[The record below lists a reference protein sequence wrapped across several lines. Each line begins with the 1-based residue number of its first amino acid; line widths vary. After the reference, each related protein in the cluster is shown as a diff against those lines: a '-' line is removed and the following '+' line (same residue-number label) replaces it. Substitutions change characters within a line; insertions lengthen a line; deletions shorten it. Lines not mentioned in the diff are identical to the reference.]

1 MSDRVGTEPAAGGVE
16 AERSRRPGPEAQG
29 AAARGPGER
38 RQLVRYVFF
47 KLDPA
52 WRRLS
57 AERQVEQKV
66 ELADTI
72 RGFQARS
79 LLRSYSLMGTRGD
92 VDFML
97 WQATE
102 DLETLQA
109 LETAIFS
116 TRMGAYLTT
125 PYSYLAMTKRSIYEF
140 PDDPE
145 HDGRITVRP
154 QDSKYL
160 FLYPFVKTRA
170 WYKLPL
176 AERQEMMN
184 EHVRLG
190 RKYPGIRI
198 NTAYSFGLD
207 DQEFMVAFEGDD
219 PGEFLDLVMELR
231 ESDASAYTLRDTPIF
246 TCIQM
251 SLWDVL
257 DSLGGA
263 SVAEQARAAERDA
276 EGFLVAARVEEVPPG
291 ASKRVYNGADAIAL
305 FNVGGK
311 FYAVSDRCTH
321 GRASLSE
328 GSVQGCELKCPWHGG
343 VFDIETGEPLDG
355 PVRVPIK
362 TYRVKVEDGRVL
374 VGE

>member
-1 MSDRVGTEPAAGGVE
+1 MQVLGQEE
-16 AERSRRPGPEAQG
+16 K
-29 AAARGPGER
+29 
-38 RQLVRYVFF
+38 RQLVRYLFF

-57 AERQVEQKV
+57 TEKQIDHKV
-66 ELADTI
+66 EFGDTI

-116 TRMGAYLTT
+116 TRLGAYFTT

-140 PDDPE
+140 PDVPGDE
-145 HDGRITVRP
+145 DQITVRP

-160 FLYPFVKTRA
+160 FLYPFVKTRP
-170 WYKLPL
+170 WYKLSHG
-176 AERQEMMN
+176 ERQEMMS
-184 EHVRLG
+184 EHVTMG
-190 RKYPGIRI
+190 RKYPDIRI

-207 DQEFMVAFEGDD
+207 DQEFMVGFEGDD

-231 ESDASAYTLRDTPIF
+231 ESDASAYTLKDTPIF

-263 SVAEQARAAERDA
+263 SVSEQVRASERDA
-276 EGFLVAARVEEVPPG
+276 DGFVTAAKVAEMPPG
-291 ASKRVYNGADAIAL
+291 TSKRVYSGADAIAL
-305 FNVGGK
+305 FNVDGT
-311 FYAVSDRCTH
+311 FHAVSDRCTH

-328 GSVQGCELKCPWHGG
+328 GSVDDDGCTLNCPWHGG
-343 VFDIETGEPLDG
+343 KFNIENGAPAGG
-355 PVRVPIK
+355 PVREGI
-362 TYRVKVEDGRVL
+362 RVYAVKI
-374 VGE
+374 VGDSVMVGPERK

>member
-1 MSDRVGTEPAAGGVE
+1 MKPQDEK
-16 AERSRRPGPEAQG
+16 
-29 AAARGPGER
+29 
-38 RQLVRYVFF
+38 RQLVRYLFF

-52 WRRLS
+52 WRR
-57 AERQVEQKV
+57 QNMDKQIDQKI
-66 ELADTI
+66 ELGETL

-116 TRMGAYLTT
+116 TRLGAYLST
-125 PYSYLAMTKRSIYEF
+125 PYSYLAMTKRSIYDF
-140 PDDPE
+140 PDDPL
-145 HDGRITVRP
+145 HDERITVSP

-160 FLYPFVKTRA
+160 FLYPFTKTRP
-170 WYKLPL
+170 WYKLSRD
-176 AERQEMMN
+176 ERQSMMS
-184 EHVRLG
+184 EHVKVG
-190 RKYPGIRI
+190 REYPDIRI

-207 DQEFMVAFEGDD
+207 DQEFMVGFEGDD
-219 PGEFLDLVMELR
+219 PGDFLDLVMELR
-231 ESDASAYTLRDTPIF
+231 ESDASTYTLKDTPIF

-263 SVAEQARAAERDA
+263 SVSEQAHQFERDA
-276 EGFLVAARVEEVPPG
+276 EGFVAAATVGELPPG
-291 ASKRVYNGADAIAL
+291 TSKRVYNGADAIAL
-305 FNVGGK
+305 FNVDGVY
-311 FYAVSDRCTH
+311 FAVSDRCTH

-328 GSVQGCELKCPWHGG
+328 GSVDGDGCTLNCPWHGG
-343 VFDIETGEPLDG
+343 KFDIRSGEPAGG
-355 PVRVPIK
+355 PVRVALR
-362 TYRVKVEDGRVL
+362 TYPVKVNGEQIL
-374 VGE
+374 VGSVELE

>member
-1 MSDRVGTEPAAGGVE
+1 MA
-16 AERSRRPGPEAQG
+16 SRDEK
-29 AAARGPGER
+29 
-38 RQLVRYVFF
+38 RQLVRYLFL
-47 KLDPA
+47 KLDPL

-57 AERQVEQKV
+57 VDRQIEQKV

-72 RGFQARS
+72 RTFQAKC
-79 LLRSYSLMGTRGD
+79 LLRSYSTMGTRGD
-92 VDFML
+92 TDLML

-102 DLETLQA
+102 KLETLQA

-125 PYSYLAMTKRSIYEF
+125 PYSYLAMTKRSIYDF

-145 HDGRITVRP
+145 HDELITVRP

-170 WYKLPL
+170 WYRLSH
-176 AERQEMMN
+176 AERQEMMG
-184 EHVRLG
+184 EHVRVG
-190 RKYPGIRI
+190 RKYPDIRI

-207 DQEFMVAFEGDD
+207 DQEFMVGFEGDD
-219 PGEFLDLVMELR
+219 PGDFLDLVMELR
-231 ESDASAYTLRDTPIF
+231 ESDASAYTLQDTPIF

-263 SVAEQARAAERDA
+263 SVSELARAAERDSQ
-276 EGFLVAARVEEVPPG
+276 GFVAVAALDELPPG
-291 ASKRVYNGADAIAL
+291 ASKRVYNGANAIAL
-305 FNVGGK
+305 FNVDGT
-311 FYAVSDRCTH
+311 YHAVSDRCSH

-328 GSVQGCELKCPWHGG
+328 GSVDADGCTLNCPWHGG
-343 VFDIETGEPLDG
+343 KFDIRTGEPAGG
-355 PVRVPIK
+355 PVREGIRK
-362 TYRVKVEDGRVL
+362 YRVKVEGGRIL
-374 VGE
+374 VG

>member
-1 MSDRVGTEPAAGGVE
+1 MSRQEE
-16 AERSRRPGPEAQG
+16 K
-29 AAARGPGER
+29 
-38 RQLVRYVFF
+38 RQLVRYLYF

-57 AERQVEQKV
+57 TDKQIDQKV
-66 ELADTI
+66 EFAETI
-72 RGFQARS
+72 RGFQAKS

-116 TRMGAYLTT
+116 TRLGAYLAT

-145 HDGRITVRP
+145 QDDRISVRP

-160 FLYPFVKTRA
+160 FLYPFIKTRA
-170 WYKLPL
+170 WYKLPHE
-176 AERQEMMN
+176 ERQKMMS
-184 EHVRLG
+184 EHVQVG
-190 RKYPGIRI
+190 RRYPDIRI

-207 DQEFMVAFEGDD
+207 DQEFMVGFEGDD
-219 PGEFLDLVMELR
+219 PGKFLDLVMGLR
-231 ESDASAYTLRDTPIF
+231 ESDASAYTLSDTPIF

-263 SVAEQARAAERDA
+263 SVAERTRAAERDA
-276 EGFLVAARVEEVPPG
+276 EGFAVAAKIAEVPPG
-291 ASKRVYNGADAIAL
+291 AAKRIYNGADAIAL
-305 FNVGGK
+305 FNVNGE
-311 FYAVSDRCTH
+311 FYAVNDRCPH

-328 GSVQGCELKCPWHGG
+328 GSVDGDGCTLNCPWHGG
-343 VFDIETGEPLDG
+343 KFDIKTGEPTGG
-355 PVRVPIK
+355 PVRVAIK
-362 TYRVKVEDGRVL
+362 TYRVKIKGDEIL
-374 VGE
+374 VG

>member
-1 MSDRVGTEPAAGGVE
+1 MSSQQE
-16 AERSRRPGPEAQG
+16 Q
-29 AAARGPGER
+29 
-38 RQLVRYVFF
+38 RQLVRYLFF

-57 AERQVEQKV
+57 MDRQIDQKV
-66 ELADTI
+66 ELGEAI
-72 RGFQARS
+72 RGFQAKS

-116 TRMGAYLTT
+116 TRLGAYLTT
-125 PYSYLAMTKRSIYEF
+125 PYSYLAMTKRSIYDF
-140 PDDPE
+140 PDVPE
-145 HDGRITVRP
+145 EESQITVRP

-160 FLYPFVKTRA
+160 FLYPFLKTRP
-170 WYKLPL
+170 WYRLPQ
-176 AERQEMMN
+176 AERQEMMS
-184 EHVRLG
+184 EHVRMG
-190 RKYPGIRI
+190 RKYPDIRI

-207 DQEFMVAFEGDD
+207 DQEFMVGFEGDD
-219 PGEFLDLVMELR
+219 PGAFLDLVMELR
-231 ESDASAYTLRDTPIF
+231 ESDASMFTLRDTPIF

-263 SVAEQARAAERDA
+263 SVSEQARVTERDL
-276 EGFLVAARVEEVPPG
+276 EGFMKAARVSHVPPG
-291 ASKRVYNGADAIAL
+291 TSKRIYNGADAIAL
-305 FNVGGK
+305 FNVDGE
-311 FYAVSDRCTH
+311 FHAVSDRCSH

-328 GSVQGCELKCPWHGG
+328 GSVEGDGCTLNCPWHGG
-343 VFDIETGEPLDG
+343 KFDIKTGQPAGG
-355 PVRVPIK
+355 PVRVPIRV
-362 TYRVKVEDGRVL
+362 YRVKTEGEWVL
-374 VGE
+374 VG

>member
-1 MSDRVGTEPAAGGVE
+1 MS
-16 AERSRRPGPEAQG
+16 QG
-29 AAARGPGER
+29 QES
-38 RQLVRYVFF
+38 RQLVRYLFF
-47 KLDPA
+47 KLDPL
-52 WRRLS
+52 WRRQS
-57 AERQVEQKV
+57 VDKQVAQKV
-66 ELADTI
+66 ELADAI

-92 VDFML
+92 TDFML

-116 TRMGAYLTT
+116 TRLGAHLST
-125 PYSYLAMTKRSIYEF
+125 PYSYLAMTKRSIYDF
-140 PDDPE
+140 PDEPGLD
-145 HDGRITVRP
+145 DRITVSP
-154 QDSKYL
+154 QDSRYL
-160 FLYPFVKTRA
+160 FLYPFIKTRP
-170 WYKLPL
+170 WYKLPHS
-176 AERQEMMN
+176 ERQQMMS
-184 EHVRLG
+184 EHVRMG
-190 RKYPGIRI
+190 RKYPDIRI

-207 DQEFMVAFEGDD
+207 DQEFMVGFEGDD

-263 SVAEQARAAERDA
+263 SIADLAESTERDE
-276 EGFLVAARVEEVPPG
+276 EGFSFVAKVSEVPPG

-305 FNVGGK
+305 FNVDGR
-311 FYAVSDRCTH
+311 FHAVSDRCSH

-328 GSVQGCELKCPWHGG
+328 GWVDGDGCTLNCPWHGG
-343 VFDIETGEPLDG
+343 KFDLQTGQPAGG
-355 PVRVPIK
+355 PVRVGVK
-362 TYRVKVEDGRVL
+362 TYRVKVEGDKIL
-374 VGE
+374 VGLGES